1 MKIELL
7 SIARCRGRPRQFDR
21 NEALNIAVRLFW
33 EHGYEA
39 TSIHKLACAMGIRP
53 ASLYAAFNDKA
64 DLFREALGRYQASVS
79 FVENCLKLTP
89 TKKAISSL
97 LLEAANHFTDQET
110 PSGCLIV
117 LSGISFDRQSSPEIE
132 KILTEKRAGFEKL
145 LFNRLERGLSEG
157 DLDVNTDLHAL
168 ARYLVMI
175 FQGLAVAAREG
186 KTKLELEQSAVLALR
201 GWSGVN

>member
-7 SIARCRGRPRQFDR
+7 SLVRCRGRPRQFDR
-21 NEALNIAVRLFW
+21 DEALDIAVRLFW

-39 TSIHKLACAMGIRP
+39 TSVNKLACAMGIRP

-64 DLFREALGRYQASVS
+64 DLFREALGRYQAMVS
-79 FVENCLKLTP
+79 FVDSCLKLAP
-89 TKKAISSL
+89 TERAISSL
-97 LLEAANHFTDQET
+97 LFEAANHFTDKGT

-132 KILTEKRAGFEKL
+132 KILTEKRAGFENL
-145 LFNRLERGLSEG
+145 LLSRLERGRSEG
-157 DLDVNTDLHAL
+157 DIDVNTDLHAV
-168 ARYLVMI
+168 ARYLIMI

-186 KTKLELEQSAVLALR
+186 KTKKELEQSVAFALK
-201 GWSGVN
+201 GWSSAG

>member
-1 MKIELL
+1 MA
-7 SIARCRGRPRQFDR
+7 S
-21 NEALNIAVRLFW
+21 N
-33 EHGYEA
+33 
-39 TSIHKLACAMGIRP
+39 IRP

-79 FVENCLKLTP
+79 FVENCLTLTP

-97 LLEAANHFTDQET
+97 LLEAANHFTDKET